1 MRGARGVEG
10 YGVAGACT
18 ALAGWCGLHWELVNN
33 AGLGPTGPTGP
44 TAPTQ
49 TDSKPASDEVMRA
62 LAVRARSVRAAYSC
76 LGLRVPAARQ
86 NAGGLPQ

>member
-1 MRGARGVEG
+1 MKGC
-10 YGVAGACT
+10 GVAGART
-18 ALAGWCGLHWELVNN
+18 AVAGWCGLHWELVNN

-44 TAPTQ
+44 DAQ

-76 LGLRVPAARQ
+76 L
-86 NAGGLPQ
+86 